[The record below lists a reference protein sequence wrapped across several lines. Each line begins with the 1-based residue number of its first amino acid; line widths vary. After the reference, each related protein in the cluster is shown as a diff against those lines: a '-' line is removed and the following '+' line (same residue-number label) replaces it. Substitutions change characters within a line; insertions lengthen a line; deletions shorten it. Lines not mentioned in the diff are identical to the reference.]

1 MKIFSRIGFFAIVL
15 TGVFGTLAVVETSA
29 QRTTEILK
37 RMDTRY
43 KNMQTL
49 QADITM
55 EKRNNQVDETDVSI
69 GKVKYI
75 PKTGKQKMYVRIDW
89 DKPAPESMSVIGDK
103 YVIYRKQQGVV
114 YEGTASKAKN
124 NAKAGNALAFL
135 SMSRKELNDNY
146 TYRDLG
152 VETVKGG
159 TTALHLELTPKT
171 AATYKLAHLWID
183 KDGVPVMARIVE
195 KNNDTTTI
203 LLSNLAM
210 NGSIK
215 GSDFVIDYPK
225 SIKPIK

>member
-1 MKIFSRIGFFAIVL
+1 MKNFSRYGFFVIAL
-15 TGVFGTLAVVETSA
+15 AFVFGALAATEISA
-29 QRTTEILK
+29 QRTTEVLR

-55 EKRNNQVDETDVSI
+55 EKRNNQLDETDVSI

-75 PKTGKQKMYVRIDW
+75 PKNAKQKMYVRIDW
-89 DKPAPESMSVIGDK
+89 DKPSPESMSVIGDK
-103 YVIYRKQQGVV
+103 YVIYRQQQGVV
-114 YEGTASKAKN
+114 YEGNTSKAKN

-135 SMSRKELNDNY
+135 GMSRKEMNDNY

-152 VETVKGG
+152 AETLKGG
-159 TTALHLELTPKT
+159 TKAVHLELTPKA

-210 NGSIK
+210 NASVK